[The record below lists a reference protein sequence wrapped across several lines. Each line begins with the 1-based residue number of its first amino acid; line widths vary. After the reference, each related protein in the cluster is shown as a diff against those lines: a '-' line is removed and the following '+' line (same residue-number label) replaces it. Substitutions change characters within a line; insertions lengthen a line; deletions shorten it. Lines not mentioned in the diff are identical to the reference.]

1 MLYGGVLGEKL
12 AEYMAEEGGL
22 ITLEDLKSYAIEER
36 YKGPVAGCPT
46 LGTRTQPATIQPPH
60 TVPRAEPSLIA
71 MKWKSN
77 RVWVSL
83 LTEVVGWRA
92 VRYVPRVSDRG
103 LHSVLGWRCS
113 PG

>member
-46 LGTRTQPATIQPPH
+46 LGTRTRHADPP
-60 TVPRAEPSLIA
+60 TPSPEFA
-71 MKWKSN
+71 
-77 RVWVSL
+77 R
-83 LTEVVGWRA
+83 
-92 VRYVPRVSDRG
+92 
-103 LHSVLGWRCS
+103 
-113 PG
+113 